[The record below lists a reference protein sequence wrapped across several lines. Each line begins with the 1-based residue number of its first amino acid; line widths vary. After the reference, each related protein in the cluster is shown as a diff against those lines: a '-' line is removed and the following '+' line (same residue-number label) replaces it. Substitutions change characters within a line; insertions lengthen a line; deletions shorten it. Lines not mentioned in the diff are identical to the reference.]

1 MLKISRKH
9 LRAIIEEGLSSG
21 QDNVLTEAVCSHAK
35 CFKEVSREGVI
46 LGKLVEFSVLDA
58 LKGSLRGGSQDLPSE
73 GAFSGTQDVDK
84 FFNDASVPEE
94 YKKSAFSVYKAAYY
108 AVQMNEIFDELGVP
122 TIDDITQDT
131 GTVDVP
137 TSTADIHVK
146 YNEKPGGGRFGN
158 IRKLRVDESEG
169 AVEGFYS
176 RELWDQSMLSLMSL
190 MRLNS
195 DFDSAVV
202 DTKMSWRD
210 NMIAGKFITESN
222 GLNRGGILESSGQRP
237 IIRKILGISPKRR
250 DDLTKA
256 LEIATTQANDY
267 RKYPG
272 AKGKINWSSEGSAWS
287 NFKSLFLRSA
297 SAVSESDDPIVKMSY
312 AEDFMK
318 EVDKA
323 FVDFVKVK
331 KIYQAELQNQY
342 ENLTKLLDG
351 VDVSV
356 PSGPTIQAPRSEK
369 SGNPFSKVFITD
381 LIRVLFDHIIEDE
394 DSEDSL
400 TGSSAMK
407 SIQNERIVSVLRVC
421 WKCKDE
427 VTVVIEK
434 FEVPGG
440 SFKTFADSMEIRWD
454 TTKSGLSAS
463 IGAEGKD
470 YFYLRARTD
479 GKSTGPQ
486 YGGGK
491 HWNELV
497 QSTYSAGSS
506 SAAVEWAPAI
516 GVVGDPMDDT
526 QDLTMLTYSDLE
538 AAEFPDDELESVQ
551 KIAESQASVY
561 SFLFEA

>member
-1 MLKISRKH
+1 MLKVSRTQ
-9 LRAIIEEGLSSG
+9 LRKIIEEGFLITEKT
-21 QDNVLTEAVCSHAK
+21 VLNEALCSHAK

-58 LKGSLRGGSQDLPSE
+58 LQGSLRGGSESLPAPA
-73 GAFSGTQDVDK
+73 AFSATQDVDK
-84 FFNDASVPEE
+84 FFNNPDIPRE
-94 YKKSAFSVYKAAYY
+94 YRESAFSVYKAAYD
-108 AVQMNEIFDELGVP
+108 AVQANSIFDELGVP

-137 TSTADIHVK
+137 TTTADIHVK

-169 AVEGFYS
+169 VVEGFYS
-176 RELWDQSMLSLMSL
+176 RDLWDRSMASLMPL
-190 MRLNS
+190 MRMNP
-195 DFDSAVV
+195 DFDDAVV
-202 DTKMSWRD
+202 DKSISWRD
-210 NMIAGKFITESN
+210 NMKAGKFITENN

-237 IIRKILGISPKRR
+237 IIKRILGLKAKGNDR
-250 DDLTKA
+250 LTKA
-256 LEIATTQANDY
+256 LESATTQANDY

-272 AKGKINWSSEGSAWS
+272 AKGKIAWVNEDSAWS
-287 NFKSLFLRSA
+287 NFKKLFFSA
-297 SAVSESDDPIVKMSY
+297 DYQPSDDDDPLVKMSY

-318 EVDKA
+318 EVDTA
-323 FVDFVKVK
+323 FVAFSRVK
-331 KIYQAELQNQY
+331 KTYQSELSNQY

-351 VDVSV
+351 IDVEV
-356 PSGPTIQAPRSEK
+356 SGGVKVEAPLHGETQK
-369 SGNPFSKVFITD
+369 PFSKVFITD
-381 LIRVLFDHIIEDE
+381 LIRVLFDHIIHDD

-407 SIQNERIVSVLRVC
+407 SIQNERIVTVLRVC

-427 VTVVIEK
+427 VSVVIEK

-440 SFKTFADSMEIRWD
+440 SFRSFANSMQIRWD
-454 TTKSGLSAS
+454 TTKAGLSAS

-491 HWNELV
+491 NWDELV

-506 SAAVEWAPAI
+506 YAK
-516 GVVGDPMDDT
+516 VVLPPELDANEGSPDGDQDT
-526 QDLTMLTYSDLE
+526 SIQPQDARDTPTADE
-538 AAEFPDDELESVQ
+538 DDESRSV
-551 KIAESQASVY
+551 AESQIKIYDA
-561 SFLFEA
+561 LFNA